1 MTLFRPLP
9 RPAARLLSALILVA
23 WVAQMGVLAR
33 RAWSSSGVALAAD
46 LAHYGSSA
54 QWRGIYYRG
63 DKIGFSVGQTTPT
76 DSGYE
81 MREDGR
87 LQMTLL
93 GSSASVRLTSRATVD
108 RAFALQRFSFA
119 LDAGTGPTEIL
130 GTLDGRRLDLTI
142 KTPSG
147 ERKETRELE
156 EPPALA
162 LNLPRVLAARGL
174 QPGQT
179 LQVSVFDPA
188 TLRNAP
194 MTLEVQAR
202 EVVRSAGRPV
212 PAFRVEGRLA
222 GITTRTWITDVGEV
236 VREESPMGLIVVRE
250 TPEQAQALAVPGAVQ
265 TDLLEAAALVPTTPR
280 RIDDPTTVARLKVR
294 IDGLEALD
302 PADLD
307 GAGQSAGGGTIEVRD
322 PRDLRPGPAPADL
335 ALFLRPEPFL
345 ESDAPEILAEAQ
357 KAAGSPA
364 PPRLQAERLVRHV
377 HAILEKKPTVS
388 LPSALEVLKTR
399 IGDCNEHTA
408 LYVAMARSLGLPARI
423 AVGLVYLRG
432 AFYYH
437 AWPEVWV
444 EESRGRGLWLP
455 VDPTLNQFPAD
466 ATHVRLTRGGLERQ
480 AAILGLVG
488 RARLE
493 ILDVELRPGATPDPR
508 GPGPERPASA
518 RPAPAAPGRQRAGL
532 LVFSR
537 AEPRMI
543 LVENL
548 VKTFGSFRAV
558 DGVSLDVAPGE
569 IHGFLGPNG
578 AGKTTTIRMIAGLLK
593 PTAGR
598 VTIDGHDLAR
608 EPEAAKARARLHPR
622 PAVPLREAHR
632 RRVPALPRR
641 PLRHGGRGGRGA
653 RGRAARALRA
663 RRPGR
668 TSSSRASP
676 TA

>member
-23 WVAQMGVLAR
+23 WVAQMGALAR

-87 LQMTLL
+87 LQMNLL
-93 GSSASVRLTSRATVD
+93 GASTSLRLTSRATVD

-130 GTLDGRRLDLTI
+130 GTLDGRRLDLAI
-142 KTPSG
+142 RTPSG

-156 EPPALA
+156 EPPALS

-202 EVVRSAGRPV
+202 EVVWAAGRPV

-222 GITTRTWITDVGEV
+222 GITTRTWITDVGDV

-250 TPEQAQALAVPGAVQ
+250 TPEQARALAVPGAIQ

-280 RIDDPTTVARLKVR
+280 RIDDPTTVARLKLR

-307 GAGQSAGGGTIEVRD
+307 GAGQSASGPTIEVRD
-322 PRDLRPGPAPADL
+322 PRDLRPGPVPADL
-335 ALFLRPEPFL
+335 ALYLRPEPFL
-345 ESDAPEILAEAQ
+345 ESDAPEIVAEAQ
-357 KAAGSPA
+357 KAAGAPA
-364 PPRLQAERLVRHV
+364 PPRLHAERLVRYV

-408 LYVAMARSLGLPARI
+408 LYVAMARALGLPARI

-444 EESRGRGLWLP
+444 EEPRGRGLWLP

-488 RARLE
+488 HARLE
-493 ILDVELRPGATPDPR
+493 ILDVELRAGATP
-508 GPGPERPASA
+508 
-518 RPAPAAPGRQRAGL
+518 
-532 LVFSR
+532 
-537 AEPRMI
+537 I
-543 LVENL
+543 LV
-548 VKTFGSFRAV
+548 GRAPT
-558 DGVSLDVAPGE
+558 DLRPLDLP
-569 IHGFLGPNG
+569 
-578 AGKTTTIRMIAGLLK
+578 
-593 PTAGR
+593 
-598 VTIDGHDLAR
+598 
-608 EPEAAKARARLHPR
+608 
-622 PAVPLREAHR
+622 
-632 RRVPALPRR
+632 LPRR
-641 PLRHGGRGGRGA
+641 DGSGRGCWSS
-653 RGRAARALRA
+653 
-663 RRPGR
+663 PGR
-668 TSSSRASP
+668 SQE
-676 TA
+676 